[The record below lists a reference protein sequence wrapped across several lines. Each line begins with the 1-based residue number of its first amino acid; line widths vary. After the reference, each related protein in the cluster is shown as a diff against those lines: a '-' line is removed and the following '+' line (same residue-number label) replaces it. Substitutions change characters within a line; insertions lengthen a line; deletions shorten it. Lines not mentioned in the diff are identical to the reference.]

1 MLAAMEKV
9 PKLERGEGFTMSA
22 KTGDV
27 EQQYSMQHAATLPA
41 SPSPTVSPTVSPP
54 SSPSPTAEAEPPPT
68 VDARP
73 QGAAQRALGFNALF
87 LSAEQSAAVFTL
99 IIKQVEAEVRQRE
112 HLTHRARAIS
122 QPLARCRSAG
132 ASYQPAL

>member
-41 SPSPTVSPTVSPP
+41 SPSPTVSPP

-68 VDARP
+68 ADARP

>member
-41 SPSPTVSPTVSPP
+41 SPSPTVSPP

-68 VDARP
+68 ADARP

-87 LSAEQSAAVFTL
+87 LSAEQSAAVFTW

>member
-1 MLAAMEKV
+1 
-9 PKLERGEGFTMSA
+9 MSA
-22 KTGDV
+22 KTGNV
-27 EQQYSMQHAATLPA
+27 EQTFSMQHTATLPT
-41 SPSPTVSPTVSPP
+41 SPSPTVSPP

-87 LSAEQSAAVFTL
+87 LSAEQSAAVFTWT
-99 IIKQVEAEVRQRE
+99 IKQVEAEVRQRE

-122 QPLARCRSAG
+122 QQLARCRPAG
-132 ASYQPAL
+132 ASYQPVL